1 MEYSNLDTKK
11 CEKLFVNLTLT
22 PTAPPC
28 DKELLKLPDYFC
40 PEKDSCT
47 QVPQMVTISFDGAIN
62 NNNNLYAEIF
72 IQ

>member
-1 MEYSNLDTKK
+1 MEYSDLDTKK
-11 CEKLFVNLTLT
+11 CEKHFVNLTLT

-28 DKELLKLPDYFC
+28 ELLKLPDCFC

-47 QVPQMVTISFDGAIN
+47 RVPPMVTISFDGAIN